1 MNYNSVNPRSTDHR
15 GSTKRPIISEALK
28 NLNAERAYILFHSA
42 DKVRAARLVQPAWE
56 LILQGYYGLP
66 LSAEDL
72 RTAEE
77 ILLRAGKELRQ

>member
-1 MNYNSVNPRSTDHR
+1 
-15 GSTKRPIISEALK
+15 
-28 NLNAERAYILFHSA
+28 
-42 DKVRAARLVQPAWE
+42 VRAARLVQPAWE

-77 ILLRAGKELRQ
+77 ILLRAGKELKAMTHEQDYDELFNLPITPS